1 MQRWQGSQRRIGI
14 TGGIAS
20 GKSTVGSYLAINKG
34 LPILDADLFAR
45 DALQPGTPAANA
57 VLKRFKNRII
67 STNKDRQLIDR
78 HKLGEII
85 FGDKNERRWIENLI
99 HPIVRKRFSQELNL
113 MQREPIVIL
122 IIPLLFEADLTSLC
136 SEIWVISSTRETQM
150 NRLLKRDGLSRNSAE
165 NRINAQWPLELKKRL
180 GDTTIENNNELQ
192 KLYLEI
198 DKLL

>member
-78 HKLGEII
+78 Q
-85 FGDKNERRWIENLI
+85 N
-99 HPIVRKRFSQELNL
+99 
-113 MQREPIVIL
+113 
-122 IIPLLFEADLTSLC
+122 
-136 SEIWVISSTRETQM
+136 
-150 NRLLKRDGLSRNSAE
+150 
-165 NRINAQWPLELKKRL
+165 
-180 GDTTIENNNELQ
+180 
-192 KLYLEI
+192 
-198 DKLL
+198 

>member
-165 NRINAQWPLELKKRL
+165 NRINAQWPLELKKETRRY
-180 GDTTIENNNELQ
+180 N
-192 KLYLEI
+192 Y
-198 DKLL
+198 